1 MATPAWLFLPLPR
14 TGNKGYID
22 LFRCRGRMGAMPK
35 VLTLLE
41 PVPSAAECCGPLTEA
56 ALTAEQA
63 EDLAVRLKALADPTR
78 LRIVSMLLASEGME
92 ACTCDMTEPLGLSQ
106 PTITH
111 HIKKLVM
118 SGLVTGERRGTWHY
132 YRVVPEALADLAGVI
147 APAAM
152 CAS

>member
-1 MATPAWLFLPLPR
+1 MRRCIFTMPPPQQ
-14 TGNKGYID
+14 GDKGYID
-22 LFRCRGRMGAMPK
+22 IFRCYGKMGAVPK

-41 PVPSAAECCGPLTEA
+41 PVPSAAACCAPLTEA

-63 EDLAVRLKALADPTR
+63 ETLAVRLKALADPTR
-78 LRIVSMLLASEGME
+78 LRIVSTLLASEGME

-118 SGLVTGERRGTWHY
+118 AGLVTGERRGTWHY
-132 YRVVPEALADLAGVI
+132 YRVVPEALADLASVI
-147 APAAM
+147 APAATRV
-152 CAS
+152 S